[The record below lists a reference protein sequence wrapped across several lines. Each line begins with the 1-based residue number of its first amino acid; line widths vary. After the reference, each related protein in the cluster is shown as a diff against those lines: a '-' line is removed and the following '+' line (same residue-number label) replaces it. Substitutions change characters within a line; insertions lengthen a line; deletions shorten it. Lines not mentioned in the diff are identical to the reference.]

1 MNNLKL
7 KSSVRFIFYPKSWIK
22 NKITG
27 EVRWF
32 EAIGRNAE
40 DAAAAHWAFFNSH
53 DKIENLGSS
62 FFETKT
68 FNSLDNT
75 QMNQQR
81 KEYLLKVSIKINQN
95 TGVKEDLYNNV
106 TYEYLCSVFL
116 GTPFGNN
123 SSKGSE
129 LPGAIWGY
137 GGGGVAVE
145 KKFVKGFISKA
156 AVFQLFDAYMSLQDV
171 GTGSDVASNDRARA
185 VNYFNEKTKNY
196 IDNEV
201 LFQIKQHKF

>member
-68 FNSLDNT
+68 FNSMDNT

-95 TGVKEDLYNNV
+95 TGVKEDLYNNI
-106 TYEYLCSVFL
+106 TYEYLCSFFL

-129 LPGAIWGY
+129 LPGVIWGY

-145 KKFVKGFISKA
+145 KKFVKGLVSFSS
-156 AVFQLFDAYMSLQDV
+156 FNLFDSFMSSQDIEM
-171 GTGSDVASNDRARA
+171 GSDKNSNDRAKA
-185 VNYFNEKTKNY
+185 VNDFNSRTKNY

-201 LFQIKQHKF
+201 LLNIKLHKF